1 MNTILFLDDDLLP
14 QVLGGSIS
22 GGDAPIIFATPK
34 RNLARSLTRQG
45 WNAISGRLDSTRLYN
60 RAGLS
65 ETSQV
70 IVDLCDQSSV
80 CSVIEEVH
88 KRVGEAPIVVVLKEG
103 SGIDED
109 LLRDRFP
116 GVKTVRLRGL
126 FEDALKVELEYAATR
141 RLVRRYQEDFQKA
154 EKVLILL
161 HDDPDPDSLASAL
174 AFRTILGRTRKTAVI
189 GAFAPVTRPENLRMT
204 QMLDLE
210 VRQLE
215 DGDMALFDRVAVLDT
230 QPHYWKGRVPEVD
243 LVIDHH
249 PPQKGYRARFKI
261 LRPRMGATST
271 ILLEHLLASGTQ
283 PSERT
288 ATAMLYAIK
297 TDTLFLE
304 RGVHPADLRSFLYL
318 YGKANLNVLRKIEG
332 QGITMERLAY
342 IDRVRQQHIFEDG
355 FDRVRQQHIFEDG
368 FLYAHLGKI
377 PRDDLAPALADFF
390 LQLDDV
396 KWCAISGE
404 VGETVTLSLRNLG
417 YQKSAGEVAK
427 AVFGEIGNAGGHRS
441 AAKAVIPVPS
451 FRSAFGNP
459 DRNGKV
465 AAAVYKKLKDACK
478 P

>member
-1 MNTILFLDDDLLP
+1 MRPSSSP
-14 QVLGGSIS
+14 QV
-22 GGDAPIIFATPK
+22 II
-34 RNLARSLTRQG
+34 
-45 WNAISGRLDSTRLYN
+45 
-60 RAGLS
+60 
-65 ETSQV
+65 
-70 IVDLCDQSSV
+70 DLCDQSSV
-80 CSVIEEVH
+80 CAVIEEVH

-161 HDDPDPDSLASAL
+161 HDDPDPDSLAAAL

-210 VRQLE
+210 VKPLE
-215 DGDMALFDRVAVLDT
+215 DGDLALFDRVAVLDI
-230 QPHYWKGRVPEVD
+230 QPHYWKGRIPEVD

-249 PPQKGYRARFKI
+249 PPQKGYKARFKI

-288 ATAMLYAIK
+288 ATALLYAIK

-332 QGITMERLAY
+332 QGITMERLAF
-342 IDRVRQQHIFEDG
+342 I
-355 FDRVRQQHIFEDG
+355 DRVRQQHIFEDG

-404 VGETVTLSLRNLG
+404 VGDQVTLSLRNLG
-417 YQKSAGEVAK
+417 YQKSAGDVVK

-441 AAKAVIPVPS
+441 AAKAVIPVPN

-465 AAAVYKKLKDACK
+465 AAAVYKKLKEACK

>member
-22 GGDAPIIFATPK
+22 GGKSPVIFATPK
-34 RNLARSLTRQG
+34 RNLARSLKRQG

-60 RAGLS
+60 RAGLTES
-65 ETSQV
+65 SRI
-70 IVDLCDQSSV
+70 IVDLSDQSSV
-80 CSVIEEVH
+80 CAVIEEVH

-103 SGIDED
+103 SGIDDEH
-109 LLRDRFP
+109 LGDRFP
-116 GVKTVRLRGL
+116 GIKTVRLREL
-126 FEDALKVELEYAATR
+126 LEDGLKVELEYAATR
-141 RLVRRYQEDFQKA
+141 RLVRRYQEDFDKA
-154 EKVLILL
+154 ERVLILL

-174 AFRTILGRTRKTAVI
+174 AFRTILGRTRQTAVI

-204 QMLDLE
+204 QMLDLH
-210 VRQLE
+210 VRHLTEE
-215 DGDMALFDRVAVLDT
+215 DLPKFDRIAVVDI
-230 QPHYWKGRVPEVD
+230 QPHYWGDRFAEVD

-261 LRPRMGATST
+261 LRPQMGATST
-271 ILLEHLLASGTQ
+271 ILLEHLLASGAQ
-283 PSERT
+283 VSERT
-288 ATAMLYAIK
+288 ATALLYAIK

-318 YGKANLNVLRKIEG
+318 YGKANLNILRKIEG
-332 QGITMERLAY
+332 QGITMERLAF
-342 IDRVRQQHIFEDG
+342 IERVRQE
-355 FDRVRQQHIFEDG
+355 HIFEDG
-368 FLYAHLGKI
+368 FLYAHLGEI

-404 VGETVTLSLRNLG
+404 VGNQITLSLRNLG
-417 YQKSAGEVAK
+417 YQKSAGEVVK

-441 AAKAVIPVPS
+441 AAKAVIPTAN
-451 FRSAFGNP
+451 FRAAFGNP

-465 AAAVYKKLKDACK
+465 AAAVYGKLREACNL
-478 P
+478 

>member
-34 RNLARSLTRQG
+34 RNLARSLKRQG

-60 RAGLS
+60 RVDLNDS
-65 ETSQV
+65 SQV

-80 CSVIEEVH
+80 CAVIEEVH

-161 HDDPDPDSLASAL
+161 HDDPDPDSLAAAL

-210 VRQLE
+210 VKHLE
-215 DGDMALFDRVAVLDT
+215 DGDLALFDRVAVLDT
-230 QPHYWKGRVPEVD
+230 QPHYWKGRIPEVD

-249 PPQKGYRARFKI
+249 PPQKGYKARFKI

-271 ILLEHLLASGTQ
+271 ILLEHLLASGTE

-288 ATAMLYAIK
+288 ATALLYAIK

-332 QGITMERLAY
+332 QGITMERLAF
-342 IDRVRQQHIFEDG
+342 I
-355 FDRVRQQHIFEDG
+355 DRVRQQHIFEDG

-404 VGETVTLSLRNLG
+404 VGDQVTLSLRNLG
-417 YQKSAGEVAK
+417 YQKSAGDVVK

-441 AAKAVIPVPS
+441 AAKAVIPVPN

-465 AAAVYKKLKDACK
+465 ATAVYKKLKEACK